1 MPVSTPML
9 KTLSTSTMALATAQV
24 AILAPLLP
32 SIATAESTDHLLPV
46 DLELANA
53 QTEVTGQV
61 FLTRA
66 DAEVS
71 EFILVSDMGFCPWC
85 GSADHGIAVEVQLDQ
100 AMALEHGAQITV
112 SGALETLQEGDHL
125 ATRMVGAEIL

>member
-1 MPVSTPML
+1 MSMPIR
-9 KTLSTSTMALATAQV
+9 KRLSTSTMALATAQA

-32 SIATAESTDHLLPV
+32 SMAIAEGADILLPV
-46 DLELANA
+46 DLGLANA
-53 QTEVTGQV
+53 QSEVTGKV

-71 EFILVSDMGFCPWC
+71 EFILISDMGFCPWC
-85 GSADHGIAVEVQLDQ
+85 GSADHGIAVEVQLE
-100 AMALEHGAQITV
+100 APMALEHGTQITV

-125 ATRMVGAEIL
+125 ATRMTGADML

>member
-1 MPVSTPML
+1 MSTPML
-9 KTLSTSTMALATAQV
+9 KRFSTSTMALATAQV
-24 AILAPLLP
+24 AIVAPLLP
-32 SIATAESTDHLLPV
+32 SVATAQGGDRLLPA
-46 DLELANA
+46 DLEAA
-53 QTEVTGQV
+53 DASSEVTGKV

-85 GSADHGIAVEVQLDQ
+85 GSADHGIAVEVQLDEPL
-100 AMALEHGAQITV
+100 ALEHGAQITV

-125 ATRMVGAEIL
+125 ATRMIGAEIL